1 MKTKLQVLNEEK
13 GKDCFLKKTT
23 EELFNGTLSTR
34 KTDPVYF
41 KLEEK
46 YRTDICYRPYTAS
59 KLHRFCF

>member
-34 KTDPVYF
+34 KNDPVYF
-41 KLEEK
+41 KLKEK
-46 YRTDICYRPYTAS
+46 YLTDIC
-59 KLHRFCF
+59 